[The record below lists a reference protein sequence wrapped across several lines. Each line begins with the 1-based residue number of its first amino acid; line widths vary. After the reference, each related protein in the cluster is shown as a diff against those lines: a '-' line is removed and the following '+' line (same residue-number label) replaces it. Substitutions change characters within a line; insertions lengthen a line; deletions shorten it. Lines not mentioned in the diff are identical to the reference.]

1 MALFPVG
8 AAGPLAKLRFSG
20 FEAAVKDIPYGNLF
34 NYWFVD
40 GPRFKWRGMNDAAWY
55 FAERG
60 GINADPKRVFWVNY
74 GYKAI
79 VVNDYVALE
88 NLLSGVAYVGSGG
101 VPDTPLVD
109 GQEVLNTAVARLLL
123 EREAAIGAC
132 PIDMTF
138 FKTTRAPLNYLNN
151 SDHDQLK
158 SYFFYGETPLFRRLA
173 DLKYPMSAVSQIPE
187 TITSFLKEIP
197 AAMIQYTSVEYLM
210 NVLAVQIT
218 MRLALSE
225 TTPPRLPDLYQYL
238 VDRVEDGS
246 VKCPVTGSS
255 YSEPSSTRL
264 DQVDALR
271 QVRTILSAAYK
282 KQLLTDVTL
291 YVDLEMGADAIVEE
305 LVTQLAYIM
314 THHIIIPLRS
324 VLTNIVARFYLD
336 KAMQLQVA
344 EDAKAAADSVPTAN
358 AALMDTPAG
367 SHDAPTAD
375 AIWQAVADPYNS
387 QATSARAAVV
397 DEVLRVHPPQQLIFF
412 RALETFY
419 LPSSDGYYKVT
430 KGDRLIGNLHSAQR
444 DNATF
449 GIPSSKHA
457 THRPRCDEFDITR
470 FMDKSVRLLSK
481 LLVFGGS
488 YPNVSETGDG
498 NHYCPAPDFVRSVAK
513 LFASQLSHCSYSLKT
528 KPYWSGYRA
537 EGLPDRPPEFESFQ
551 FTALN
556 ISVTASELV
565 ADA

>member
-158 SYFFYGETPLFRRLA
+158 SYFCYRTQSLFAQLA
-173 DLKYPMSAVSQIPE
+173 DVRFPATTDSQIPQ
-187 TITSFLKEIP
+187 TIRNFLHDIP
-197 AAMIQYTSVEYLM
+197 ASMVQYSSVEYLM
-210 NVLAVQIT
+210 NVLSVQIMIHLMVAGKT
-218 MRLALSE
+218 QQL
-225 TTPPRLPDLYQYL
+225 DLYQYL
-238 VDRVEDGS
+238 ADRVELGS
-246 VKCPVTGSS
+246 VKCPRSGSS
-255 YSEPSSTRL
+255 YSEPSSSTRSE
-264 DQVDALR
+264 QVDALR
-271 QVRTILSAAYK
+271 QVRTLVSAMWKDDILTTSPI
-282 KQLLTDVTL
+282 QL
-291 YVDLEMGADAIVEE
+291 DLEMGQDGIREE
-305 LVTQLAYIM
+305 VITQLAYIL
-314 THHIIIPLRS
+314 THHVVIPLRS

-336 KAMQLQVA
+336 SAMQRQVA
-344 EDAKAAADSVPTAN
+344 KDVKDVAEASTDGWLT
-358 AALMDTPAG
+358 
-367 SHDAPTAD
+367 
-375 AIWQAVADPYNS
+375 VADILNNHT
-387 QATSARAAVV
+387 TSARVAVV

-470 FMDKSVRLLSK
+470 FMDNSAHVPLFKR
-481 LLVFGGS
+481 LLVFGGNYAS
-488 YPNVSETGDG
+488 VTKGRDTD
-498 NHYCPAPDFVRSVAK
+498 HYCPAADFVRSTAK
-513 LFASQLSHCSYSLKT
+513 LFASQLSQCSFSLKT